1 MNQMNPFEINDVD
14 PNEFV
19 PQFQIIPVNNKN
31 FIIQSTSNN
40 RRVGMSFGNVMENN
54 VIPFKEVAQTK
65 KRWTWPQ
72 ILTILAVFLIM
83 SFCGWMYY
91 NHSINEIQKDIV
103 FCRNNADTQD
113 KRIRAMYYDTCPK
126 YEEYMD
132 SPLWYIFVS
141 LRLAAALNFFN
152 NIGYYLS
159 ENLLA
164 VGFFLMTLAAFLNTI
179 SDQLSKLISPFIQ
192 KHKKE

>member
-1 MNQMNPFEINDVD
+1 MNAFEINDVD
-14 PNEFV
+14 PTEIV

-31 FIIQSTSNN
+31 FIVQSTSNN
-40 RRVGMSFGNVMENN
+40 RRVGMSFANAMDN
-54 VIPFKEVAQTK
+54 VIPLKEVSVEKTK
-65 KRWTWPQ
+65 FWTWPRLLMMLLVFG
-72 ILTILAVFLIM
+72 ILVFC
-83 SFCGWMYY
+83 SWMYY
-91 NHSINEIQKDIV
+91 NHAINEIQKDIV

-141 LRLAAALNFFN
+141 LWLAAALNFFN
-152 NIGYYLS
+152 NMGYFLS
-159 ENLLA
+159 ENLLG
-164 VGFFLMTLAAFLNTI
+164 VSLLLMALAAFLNTI
-179 SDQLSKLISPFIQ
+179 SDQLAKLFSPFIQ